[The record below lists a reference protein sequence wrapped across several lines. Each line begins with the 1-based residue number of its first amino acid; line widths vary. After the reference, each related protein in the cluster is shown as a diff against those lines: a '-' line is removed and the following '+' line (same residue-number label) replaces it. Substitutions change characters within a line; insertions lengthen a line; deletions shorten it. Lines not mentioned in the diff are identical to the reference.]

1 MVTDEPGVC
10 VCFCPPSNVEQC
22 CVWLAWA
29 RSRKV
34 NKAEYLAVL
43 KRRFIEAP
51 LDRLE
56 FILDK
61 YAKQLADNIRLE
73 VYIASMER
81 YSERHGRE
89 DVWGQLDRIS
99 AKYESTM
106 NTQQL
111 FEAMGDIAFK

>member
-22 CVWLAWA
+22 RVWLAWA

-34 NKAEYLAVL
+34 NKTEYLAVL
-43 KRRFIEAP
+43 KRQFIEAP
-51 LDRLE
+51 PDRLE

-81 YSERHGRE
+81 YYERHGRE
-89 DVWGQLDRIS
+89 DVWEQLDQIS